1 MNNELR
7 LHIRHHT
14 GFIYEGFAKS
24 SYNEARMTPLSLPTQ
39 EVESTKLTVRPA
51 EPLFTY
57 RDYFGTQVTAFD
69 IGEVHGQLEVE
80 STSTIR
86 SRPASVEG
94 DLTWSD
100 LTSVSFIDRMNEY
113 LLPTRRSSLPAAV
126 LAEIA
131 TLRGTADL
139 HQVVDAVSDFVRS
152 RVQYVPGATTVT
164 STAVEALERG
174 KGVCQDITHITLGLL
189 RSLGIP
195 ARYVSGYLYPKR
207 DPQIGETIQGQS
219 HAWVEYYAG
228 AWTGIDPTNGVRHT
242 ARHIL
247 VGRGRDYGDVSPL
260 KGIYHGPKSKGAGV
274 VVDITRLA

>member
-1 MNNELR
+1 MTDELR
-7 LHIRHHT
+7 LQIRHHT

-39 EVESTKLTVRPA
+39 EVELTKLTVRPA
-51 EPLFTY
+51 EPLFSY
-57 RDYFGTQVTAFD
+57 VDYFGTHVTAFD
-69 IGEVHGQLEVE
+69 IGEVHGQLDVE
-80 STSTIR
+80 SVSTVR
-86 SRPASVEG
+86 TRAATVEG
-94 DLTWSD
+94 DLMWSD
-100 LTSVSFIDRMNEY
+100 LENVSFIDTMNEY
-113 LLPTRRSSLPAAV
+113 LTTTRRSTLPAAV
-126 LAEIA
+126 LAEVA
-131 TLRGTADL
+131 SLRGTSDI
-139 HQVVDAVSDFVRS
+139 HDVVEQVGTFVRS

-164 STAVEALERG
+164 STAIEALERG
-174 KGVCQDITHITLGLL
+174 QGVCQDITHITLGLL

-207 DPQIGETIQGQS
+207 DPQIGEMIQGQS
-219 HAWVEYYAG
+219 HAWVEYFAG

-274 VVDITRLA
+274 VVEITRLA

>member
-1 MNNELR
+1 
-7 LHIRHHT
+7 
-14 GFIYEGFAKS
+14 
-24 SYNEARMTPLSLPTQ
+24 
-39 EVESTKLTVRPA
+39 
-51 EPLFTY
+51 
-57 RDYFGTQVTAFD
+57 
-69 IGEVHGQLEVE
+69 
-80 STSTIR
+80 
-86 SRPASVEG
+86 
-94 DLTWSD
+94 
-100 LTSVSFIDRMNEY
+100 MNEY

-131 TLRGTADL
+131 YLRGTADL

-164 STAVEALERG
+164 STAIEALERG

-274 VVDITRLA
+274 VVEITRLA

>member
-1 MNNELR
+1 VTDELR

-39 EVESTKLTVRPA
+39 DVEQTKLTVRPA
-51 EPLFTY
+51 VPLFTY
-57 RDYFGTQVTAFD
+57 TDYFGTHVTAFD
-69 IGEVHGQLEVE
+69 ISEVHGQLEVE
-80 STSTIR
+80 SSTTIR
-86 SRPASVEG
+86 SRAAAIEG

-100 LTSVSFIDRMNEY
+100 LATVGFIDRMNEY
-113 LLPTRRSSLPAAV
+113 LLPTRRSTVPADV
-126 LAEIA
+126 LADVAPWRNNGE
-131 TLRGTADL
+131 L
-139 HQVVDAVSDFVRS
+139 HDVVDQVSAFVRS
-152 RVQYVPGATTVT
+152 RVKYVPGATTVT
-164 STAVEALERG
+164 STAIEALERG
-174 KGVCQDITHITLGLL
+174 QGVCQDITHITLGLL

-219 HAWVEYYAG
+219 HAWVEYFAG

-260 KGIYHGPKSKGAGV
+260 KGIYHGPKSKGGGV
-274 VVDITRLA
+274 VVEITRLA